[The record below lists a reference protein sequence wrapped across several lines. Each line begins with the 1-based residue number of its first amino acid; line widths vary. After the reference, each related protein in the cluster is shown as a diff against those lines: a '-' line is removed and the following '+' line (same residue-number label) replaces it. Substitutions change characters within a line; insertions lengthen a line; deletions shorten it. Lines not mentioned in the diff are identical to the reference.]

1 MTRLK
6 QPEIEDL
13 LKEIEFSTSRS
24 SGPGGQ
30 NVNKLNTKVSLKFD
44 VLNSALLNAD
54 QKELILAK
62 LQNNITKEG
71 ILYLSSQDLRTQ
83 IQNKQRVLKKL
94 EKLLIKAFTVKKVRK
109 ATKPTKAS
117 KHSRIKEK
125 KMRGEKKAWRK
136 KPD

>member
-6 QPEIEDL
+6 QPAVEDL

-44 VLNSALLNAD
+44 VLNSVVLNTE
-54 QKELILAK
+54 QKELILSK
-62 LQNNITKEG
+62 LQNKITKEG
-71 ILYLSSQDLRTQ
+71 ILYISSQDLRTQ
-83 IQNKQRVLKKL
+83 LQNKERVL
-94 EKLLIKAFTVKKVRK
+94 EKLDKLLTKAFAVKKLRK

-117 KHSRIKEK
+117 KQSRIQEK